1 MQKLISHNT
10 MRWIVITFCALCSM
24 AASADNPTF
33 QHRMAI
39 VLTPETSHIR
49 VKDHIT
55 LPQHFHDRNIAIE
68 LDFSLHANLTITE
81 VEGGKIT
88 DSKIKST
95 NRAIPLKH
103 YTVSVPSNQN
113 DFVIYFDGAIN
124 HSVQGPGQEYAR
136 SFSYTPGVIST
147 EGIFLANSS
156 AWYPQFDEALVS
168 FRLDIQLP
176 TDWDAVSQ
184 GTLLHEQKTPTGQTI
199 SWQENHPQDDIYIVA
214 GRYRRYAQSAGAVDA
229 LVYLRDSDETL
240 AQKYLDTTA
249 QYIALYNK
257 LIGPYPY
264 TKFALVENFWESGYG
279 MPSFTL
285 LGPKVIRFPFILHS
299 SYPHEILHNYWG
311 NGVFVDYAKGNWS
324 EGLTAYLADHLVN
337 EQRSKGE
344 EYRRDVLQKYADF
357 VGKEKDF
364 PITRFVSRHS
374 ASSEAVGYGKTMM
387 FFHMLRLELGD
398 DAFIKV
404 LRRFYQ
410 QFKFKQATF
419 ADLLATFN
427 AVTGKNFTQQ
437 FEQWVQRTGAP
448 DLVLRSAETERT
460 AQGFK
465 LTLQVEQTQAGE
477 PYRLYVPAA
486 ITLAGEDMAVE
497 SQFIIEQKQQTIELE
512 FASRPVRIDLDP
524 HFDVFRRLDS
534 REIPSAL
541 SQGFGAERPLLI
553 LPAREQKTMLEAYR
567 ALAANWQKTQASPL
581 EIVTDEQ
588 LKTLPEDRT
597 VWIVG
602 WQNKFAGAILKN
614 LADRNVAYQ
623 PNQLQLQQKT
633 YPQAHHAVVLT
644 ARQPANAD
652 KTLLW
657 VAADSPQAVA
667 ELANKLPHYR
677 KYSYL
682 VFKGDDLINIDKG
695 QWPILQSPLSQSV
708 HQKDGYAIPAMHT
721 AHTGI
726 TKPRRALAE
735 LPPVFSE
742 SRMMAD
748 IEHLS
753 HESFKGRELGTP
765 ELDEAATYIAKQFQ
779 QIGLLPGGDSGSFFQ
794 TWQQDVGLPKGNI
807 ALRNVVGILP
817 GTNPQLAGQS
827 LVIGA
832 HYDHLGTGWPD
843 VRAAHRGKIHHG
855 ADDNASGIAVMLE
868 LARQIVPKWQPERTV
883 IFAAFTGEEA
893 DLLGSKHYV
902 RNNEQFPAG
911 KIIAML
917 NLDTVGRLEN
927 NPVTVFG
934 TGTARELV
942 HIFRGASFV
951 TGIPVNAVPDDFGSS
966 DQAAFIQAGVPA
978 IQLFANAHEDFHA
991 PGDTA
996 DKIDTAGLVK
1006 VAAILK
1012 EATEYLANRIEPLT
1026 VTLASA
1032 PASVESTEP
1041 KETLN
1046 NSTNEMK
1053 HEAHGTQQSRYIN
1066 KIGEDARTAQ
1076 RSDSLVQSINQR
1088 SPKEKRKTSLGT
1100 VPDFA
1105 YQGEGVR
1112 IDNTLP
1118 GSPAHQAGLQQGDI
1132 LIQLAGQPVNDLAS
1146 YAAILRSLKAGEK
1159 VELKYR
1165 RDDAVMVAEVV
1176 LVER

>member
-1 MQKLISHNT
+1 MQIQL
-10 MRWIVITFCALCSM
+10 L
-24 AASADNPTF
+24 
-33 QHRMAI
+33 
-39 VLTPETSHIR
+39 PESSEIR
-49 VKDHIT
+49 VKDRIQIPEQVHNVGEPVTLAFYLHAALTVTGVQDATIEVDGDEIALKSRPISVRQYAIT
-55 LPQHFHDRNIAIE
+55 LPPGQQAFTLQYGGQIH
-68 LDFSLHANLTITE
+68 HA
-81 VEGGKIT
+81 
-88 DSKIKST
+88 
-95 NRAIPLKH
+95 
-103 YTVSVPSNQN
+103 
-113 DFVIYFDGAIN
+113 
-124 HSVQGPGQEYAR
+124 VQGPGQEYSR
-136 SFSYTPGVIST
+136 SFGSTPGVISP
-147 EGIFLANSS
+147 EGVFLASAS
-156 AWYPQFDEALVS
+156 AWYPQFGDALVS
-168 FRLDIQLP
+168 FHLDIQVP
-176 TDWDAVSQ
+176 AGWDVVSQ
-184 GTLLHEQKTPTGQTI
+184 GSLVR
-199 SWQENHPQDDIYIVA
+199 ENGTTEAQHIVWEEKQPQDDIYLIA
-214 GRYRRYAQSAGAVDA
+214 AKFHRYTQSAGAVNA
-229 LVYLRDSDETL
+229 LVYLRSADQPL
-240 AQKYLDTTA
+240 AQRYLDATA
-249 QYIALYNK
+249 QYIAMYNK

-264 TKFALVENFWESGYG
+264 SKFALVENFWESGYG

-285 LGPKVIRFPFILHS
+285 LGSKVIRLPFILHS

-311 NGVFVDYAKGNWS
+311 NGVFVDYAKGNWA

-337 EQRSKGE
+337 EQRGKGE

-357 VGKEKDF
+357 VNHEKDF
-364 PITRFVSRHS
+364 PIIRFVSRHS
-374 ASSEAVGYGKTMM
+374 ASSEAVGYGKTLM

-398 DAFIKV
+398 DAFTKV

-410 QFKFKQATF
+410 QFKFQQATF

-427 AVTGKNFTQQ
+427 TVTGKDLSQQ
-437 FEQWVQRTGAP
+437 FEQWVHRAGAP
-448 DLVLRSAETERT
+448 DLVLRNAETEPH
-460 AQGFK
+460 GEGYK
-465 LTLQVEQTQAGE
+465 LTLTVEQTQAGE
-477 PYRLYVPAA
+477 PYRLQIPLA
-486 ITLAGEDMAVE
+486 ITVHGEDMAVE
-497 SQFIIEQKQQTIELE
+497 SRIGLEQKIQTFELE
-512 FASRPVRIDLDP
+512 FANRPVRIDLDP

-541 SQGFGAERPLLI
+541 SQGFGAEKPLLI
-553 LPAREQKTMLEAYR
+553 LPAREQKAVLEAYR

-597 VWIVG
+597 VWILG
-602 WQNKFAGAILKN
+602 WQNRFADNVLKN
-614 LADRNVAYQ
+614 LAGRDVSYRSG
-623 PNQLQLQQKT
+623 QLQLNHKR
-633 YPQAHHAVVLT
+633 YPQNGHAVVLS
-644 ARQPANAD
+644 ARQSANPD

-657 VAADSPQAVA
+657 AAADTPQAVA
-667 ELANKLPHYR
+667 ELAIKLPHYR

-682 VFKGDDLINIDKG
+682 VFKGDELTNIDKG
-695 QWPILQSPLSQSV
+695 QWPVLQSPLSQPVS
-708 HQKDGYAIPAMHT
+708 QKDGFTIDA
-721 AHTGI
+721 AHAAHAGI

-742 SRMMAD
+742 SRMMDD
-748 IEHLS
+748 INHLA
-753 HESFKGRELGTP
+753 HESYKGRELGTP

-807 ALRNVVGILP
+807 TLRNVVGILP

-843 VRAAHRGKIHHG
+843 VRAAHQGKIHHG

-883 IFAAFTGEEA
+883 IFVAFTGEEA
-893 DLLGSKHYV
+893 NLLGSQHYV
-902 RNNEQFPAG
+902 RSSEKFPVA

-951 TGIPVNAVPDDFGSS
+951 TGIPVNAVQDDFGSS

-978 IQLFANAHEDFHA
+978 VQFFASAHEDYHA

-1012 EATEYLANRIEPLT
+1012 EASEYLANRIEPLT
-1026 VTLASA
+1026 VTLSAASA
-1032 PASVESTEP
+1032 ESTEP
-1041 KETLN
+1041 
-1046 NSTNEMK
+1046 
-1053 HEAHGTQQSRYIN
+1053 R
-1066 KIGEDARTAQ
+1066 
-1076 RSDSLVQSINQR
+1076 
-1088 SPKEKRKTSLGT
+1088 EKRKTSLGT
-1100 VPDFA
+1100 VPDFS

-1118 GSPAHQAGLQQGDI
+1118 GSPAQQAGLQQGDI
-1132 LIQLAGQPVNDLAS
+1132 LIQLAGQPVSDLAS
-1146 YAAILRSLKAGEK
+1146 YAAVLRGLKAGGK
-1159 VELKYR
+1159 AELQFK
-1165 RDDAVMVAEVV
+1165 RDGEVRIV
-1176 LVER
+1176 IIELIKR

>member
-1 MQKLISHNT
+1 MLPHKNTFAYNTSTFHHTMQIQLSPD
-10 MRWIVITFCALCSM
+10 S
-24 AASADNPTF
+24 S
-33 QHRMAI
+33 
-39 VLTPETSHIR
+39 EIR
-49 VKDHIT
+49 VKDRIQIPEQVHNVGEPVKLAFYLHAALTVTGVQDATLEVDDEEIALKSRPISVRQYAVT
-55 LPQHFHDRNIAIE
+55 LPPGQKAFTLQYGGQIH
-68 LDFSLHANLTITE
+68 HA
-81 VEGGKIT
+81 
-88 DSKIKST
+88 
-95 NRAIPLKH
+95 
-103 YTVSVPSNQN
+103 
-113 DFVIYFDGAIN
+113 
-124 HSVQGPGQEYAR
+124 VQGPGQEYSR
-136 SFSYTPGVIST
+136 SFGSTPGVISP
-147 EGIFLANSS
+147 EGVFLASAS
-156 AWYPQFDEALVS
+156 AWYPQFGDALVS
-168 FRLDIQLP
+168 FQLDIQVP
-176 TDWDAVSQ
+176 AGWDVVSQ
-184 GTLLHEQKTPTGQTI
+184 GSLVR
-199 SWQENHPQDDIYIVA
+199 ENGTSEAQHIVWEEKQPQDDIYLIA
-214 GRYRRYAQSAGAVDA
+214 AKFHRYTQSAGAVKA
-229 LVYLRDSDETL
+229 LVYLRSADQPL
-240 AQKYLDTTA
+240 AQRYLDATA
-249 QYIALYNK
+249 QYIAMYNK

-264 TKFALVENFWESGYG
+264 SKFALVENFWETGYG

-285 LGPKVIRFPFILHS
+285 LGSKVIRLPFILHS

-311 NGVFVDYAKGNWS
+311 NGVFVDYTKGNWA
-324 EGLTAYLADHLVN
+324 EGLTAYLADHLIN
-337 EQRSKGE
+337 EQRGKGE

-364 PITRFVSRHS
+364 PIIRFVSRHS

-398 DAFIKV
+398 EAFTKT

-410 QFKFKQATF
+410 QFKFQQATF

-427 AVTGKNFTQQ
+427 AVTDKDLTQR

-448 DLVLRSAETERT
+448 DLVLRNAETEPH
-460 AQGFK
+460 GDGYK
-465 LTLQVEQTQAGE
+465 LTLTVEQTQAGE
-477 PYRLYVPAA
+477 PYRLQIPLA
-486 ITLAGEDMAVE
+486 ITVHGEDMVVE
-497 SQFIIEQKQQTIELE
+497 SRIGLEQKIQTFELE
-512 FASRPVRIDLDP
+512 FANRPVRIDLDP
-524 HFDVFRRLDS
+524 HFDVFRRPDS

-541 SQGFGAERPLLI
+541 SQGFGAEKPLLI
-553 LPAREQKTMLEAYR
+553 LPAREQKAVLEAYR
-567 ALAANWQKTQASPL
+567 ALAANWQKTQSSPL
-581 EIVTDEQ
+581 EIVTDDQ
-588 LKTLPEDRT
+588 LKKLPDNRT
-597 VWIVG
+597 VWILG
-602 WQNKFAGAILKN
+602 WQNRFANNILKN
-614 LADRNVAYQ
+614 LAERDVSYQ
-623 PNQLQLQQKT
+623 SGQLQLNHKR
-633 YPQAHHAVVLT
+633 YPQNGHAIVLS
-644 ARQPANAD
+644 ARQSANPD

-657 VAADSPQAVA
+657 VAADTPQAVT

-682 VFKGDDLINIDKG
+682 VFKGGELTNIDKG
-695 QWPILQSPLSQSV
+695 QWPVLQSPLSQPVS
-708 HQKDGYAIPAMHT
+708 QKDGFTIDA
-721 AHTGI
+721 AHAAHAGI

-742 SRMMAD
+742 SRMMDD
-748 IEHLS
+748 INHLA
-753 HESFKGRELGTP
+753 HESYKGRELGTP

-807 ALRNVVGILP
+807 TLRNVVGILP

-843 VRAAHRGKIHHG
+843 VRAAHQGKIHHG

-883 IFAAFTGEEA
+883 IFVAFTGEEA
-893 DLLGSKHYV
+893 NLLGSQHYV
-902 RNNEQFPAG
+902 RSSEKFPVA

-951 TGIPVNAVPDDFGSS
+951 TGIPVNAVQDDFGSS
-966 DQAAFIQAGVPA
+966 DQAAFIQAGIPA
-978 IQLFANAHEDFHA
+978 IQLFASAHEDYHA

-1026 VTLASA
+1026 VTLSSA
-1032 PASVESTEP
+1032 PAPAESTEP
-1041 KETLN
+1041 REK
-1046 NSTNEMK
+1046 
-1053 HEAHGTQQSRYIN
+1053 
-1066 KIGEDARTAQ
+1066 RTA
-1076 RSDSLVQSINQR
+1076 
-1088 SPKEKRKTSLGT
+1088 SLGT
-1100 VPDFA
+1100 VPDFS

-1118 GSPAHQAGLQQGDI
+1118 GSPAQQAGLQPGDI
-1132 LIQLAGQPVNDLAS
+1132 LFQLAGQPVSDLAS

-1159 VELKYR
+1159 VELRYR